1 MSNHTSRRLHGSRLR
16 RTALALVLPL
26 VAAATLS
33 HAQEAIRPSLAGE
46 AAAEARRQTLDRIPY
61 NLLLGPVRLRVS
73 ATAGIEYNDNINIAE
88 VDQLDDFIFR
98 PHVNMNVFWPITQ
111 LNSFRFDL
119 GVGYAFYL
127 DHSEYNTNG
136 LLLAPGS
143 QLTFDIFVSD
153 FRINFHNRFSLEQDP
168 IGEPGLSGV
177 VDYGRFQN
185 TAGVSV
191 LWDLNAVVLTL
202 GYDNYT
208 FIATNDDF
216 DYLDRNAHMF
226 TGSAAYSVSDT
237 VGIGLEGGYI
247 INDYDRDLLN
257 DSNTVHVGAFIETQ
271 VTNYMKFRLA
281 GGYQHI
287 DFDAA
292 EVRLGPFPPGFLPGG
307 QTFLVFND
315 DGNLNDFYINALL
328 SHRINGAFTH
338 RLAAGY
344 ESQLGV
350 NSNFIKLTY
359 VRHTATWNIIN
370 RTLLTTEL
378 FYEDAEDSGG
388 FIDEHLQRYGG
399 ALSLGYQ
406 LTRHLTLGARYQH
419 TRKHSDV
426 PLRDYKQNRVM
437 LDGTYSF

>member
-1 MSNHTSRRLHGSRLR
+1 MSNQTSHRWQAFTLR
-16 RTALALVLPL
+16 RAALALLLPL
-26 VAAATLS
+26 LAAASLVQ
-33 HAQEAIRPSLAGE
+33 AQDAIRPSLAGE
-46 AAAEARRQTLDRIPY
+46 ASAEARRQSLDRIPY
-61 NLLLGPVRLRVS
+61 NLLVGPVRFRVS
-73 ATAGIEYNDNINIAE
+73 ATAGLEYNDNINIAQ
-88 VDQLDDFIFR
+88 VDRLEDVIFR
-98 PHVNMNVFWPITQ
+98 PQLNLNVFYPITQ
-111 LNSFRFDL
+111 LNTFRFDL
-119 GVGYAFYL
+119 GLGYAFYL
-127 DHSEYNTNG
+127 DHSQYNTNA

-143 QLTFDIFVSD
+143 QLSFDIFIGD
-153 FRINFHNRFSLEQDP
+153 FRINLHNRMSHEQDP

-185 TAGVSV
+185 TAGVMV
-191 LWDLNAVVLTL
+191 LWDLNAAVLTV
-202 GYDNYT
+202 GYDHYT

-216 DYLDRNAHMF
+216 DYLDRQAHMF
-226 TGSAAYSVSDT
+226 TGSLGFTITDGFG
-237 VGIGLEGGYI
+237 VGVESGYVL
-247 INDYDRDLLN
+247 NNYDRDVLN
-257 DSNTVHVGAFIETQ
+257 DSNTFHAGAYLDAQIS
-271 VTNYMKFRLA
+271 TNMRVRVA

-315 DGNLNDFYINALL
+315 DGSLNDFYLNAVL

-338 RLAAGY
+338 RISAGY

-350 NSNFIKLTY
+350 NSNFIRLGY

-370 RTLLTTEL
+370 RTLLTTEF

-426 PLRDYKQNRVM
+426 PFRDYRQNRVM
-437 LDGTYSF
+437 IDGTYSF